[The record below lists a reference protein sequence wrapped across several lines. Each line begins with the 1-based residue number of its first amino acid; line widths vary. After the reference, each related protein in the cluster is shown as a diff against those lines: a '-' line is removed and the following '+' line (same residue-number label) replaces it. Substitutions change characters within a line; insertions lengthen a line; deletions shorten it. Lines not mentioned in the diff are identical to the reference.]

1 MDTLL
6 GLAVVGVWLAI
17 SVVGL
22 KRAYDSHRSSPD
34 SSPNSHT
41 SVAHSQQSHR
51 ETAEAHG

>member
-6 GLAVVGVWLAI
+6 GLAVVGVWLTI

-34 SSPNSHT
+34 SS
-41 SVAHSQQSHR
+41 QQSHH
-51 ETAEAHG
+51 ETADAQGSRPPVCC